1 MFDHLNNYKFIEIT
15 VNDKLFLLDKVIT
28 KLVYIKIILL
38 TTKPLY
44 RMHSFRPFF
53 TLTKTLSCRPT
64 STRYPVTRDPIAV
77 P

>member
-38 TTKPLY
+38 TTKPVY
-44 RMHSFRPFF
+44 RMHSFRPFHSHKNP
-53 TLTKTLSCRPT
+53 LVSPNLNSIP
-64 STRYPVTRDPIAV
+64 SDP
-77 P
+77 